1 VSALS
6 AVDHATGDVAIA
18 WWPEEAARV
27 ERLRAT
33 GIPRLL
39 LIAPSAAAPQPV
51 GADEDWLRRPA
62 ADDDLRVRI
71 AALVARV
78 PDVGPRQLTV
88 GNGRVR
94 YRGRWATVSEI
105 EEGLARMLG
114 QHFGDIVGLPA
125 LRGAGGRSL
134 SEGSVRV
141 HLTRLRKRIGPLG
154 LVVRVVRGR
163 GYVLDD
169 RQHVG

>member
-6 AVDHATGDVAIA
+6 TADPATANVAIA

-27 ERLRAT
+27 ERLRAAGT
-33 GIPRLL
+33 PRLL
-39 LIAPSAAAPQPV
+39 LVAPSAAAPQPV
-51 GADEDWLRRPA
+51 GVDEDWLRRPA

-71 AALVARV
+71 AALVARAA
-78 PDVGPRQLTV
+78 DAGPCQLTV
-88 GNGRVR
+88 DNGRVH
-94 YRGRWATVSEI
+94 YRGRWAPVSEI
-105 EEGLARMLG
+105 EEGLARALA
-114 QHFGDIVGLPA
+114 HRFGDIVGLSD
-125 LRGAGGRSL
+125 LRGADGRSL

-169 RQHVG
+169 RLHVW